1 MKHVCKMNTVVL
13 KSFNDRLKIAT
24 VSALMAGT
32 FLCVPFTVYAESPS
46 VSGIE
51 QTVRNITVKGVVVDA
66 GGEPVIGAS
75 VQLKGAAGVGT
86 ITDVDG
92 KFTLPVPANGVL
104 QISYIGYKTAEVRV
118 NGQAGLKVT
127 LQEDTET
134 LDEVV
139 VVGYG
144 IQKKASVT
152 GSVAAISSDKL
163 MEVKAPSVTNML
175 AGRLPG
181 LRAVQR
187 SGSPGDDGASVDIRG
202 YGSMLVIVDGIERDY
217 TQLDPNDI
225 ESISILKDAAAAVYG
240 FKGSN
245 GVLLVTTK
253 KGTEQKVKI
262 EYNGYV
268 GFQKVTR
275 YPEMMN
281 AYEYASLYNEAIH
294 NANPWR
300 GASAYSQEQLE
311 AYRNGTAGTDW
322 WSETMRSTAPQTSH
336 NLSLTGGTEKVKYY
350 MSIGYMDQGG
360 IIRSGDWNYQ
370 RYNVRSNLSV
380 EVAKGLN
387 VELRLSGRFD
397 NRKKPYN
404 GDNLFRSAQMAIPT
418 YSMYANDNPDYW
430 GAVGDM
436 ANPVHVSDSDDS
448 GYEDRLRREFNSS
461 LAITWQLPWVKGLM
475 AKALVAYDY
484 TNKEWK
490 TWRKDL
496 SEYTYDYANEEYIE
510 KVVNTAHLE
519 SKLENYDKPT
529 YQFSMNYNNTF
540 AKKHNI
546 GAMLVWEMY
555 NDKKNWVTGTRDFA
569 IGLIPDLDYGDKTNQ
584 EASGK
589 TQETAHAGLVG
600 RLNYDFSNRYLVE
613 FNFRYDGTYKFRA
626 GNRWGFFP
634 GVSLGWRVSEEA
646 FFKKL
651 LPDMDNLKIRA
662 SYAKVGD
669 EGDFDAFQYL
679 DGYTSHGSYIMGSN
693 GVTSGMTTVGMANPW
708 LTWYESKIM
717 NIGFEAS
724 YHRGL
729 ISVEFDWFRR
739 NRSGLPATRVGSLPT
754 IFGESMPQENLNSDI
769 NTGFEI
775 VVGHKNRIGNFNYN
789 VSANFSTT
797 RIKYDYVERAASTNM
812 YDDWRNNTNGRYKD
826 IRWGKKVI
834 GQFTSF
840 EEILNSPVQDKDGN
854 RSLMP
859 GDLKFEDYNG
869 DGIIDD
875 NDTQPLGHGATPRM
889 YYGLNMSGEYKG
901 FDLTVFFQ
909 GAAGHD
915 IYVSGDILDPFI
927 QQGLGNGLAIMT
939 DRWHREDPT
948 DPYSKWIPGYMPAA
962 RVAGVADNR
971 SSNSWSLHNASY
983 LRLKTLELGYTLPKV
998 LTKKA
1003 AIDRVRFYI
1012 NCNNLLTF
1020 TKRDGLMK
1028 NVDPES
1034 NSSGIRYYP
1043 QMKTYNFGV
1052 NVTFLNSATLL

>member
-1 MKHVCKMNTVVL
+1 MKHVCKMSTVVL
-13 KSFNDRLKIAT
+13 KSFNDRLKIST
-24 VSALMAGT
+24 VSALMAGI

-51 QTVRNITVKGVVVDA
+51 QTVRNITVNGVVVDA
-66 GGEPVIGAS
+66 SGEPVIGAS

-86 ITDVDG
+86 ITDLDG
-92 KFTLPVPANGVL
+92 KFTLSVPTNGVL
-104 QISYIGYKTAEVRV
+104 QISYIGYKTTEVRV

-262 EYNGYV
+262 EYSGYV

-436 ANPVHVSDSDDS
+436 ANPVHVSNSDDS

-679 DGYTSHGSYIMGSN
+679 DGYESHGSYIMGSN

-971 SSNSWSLHNASY
+971 SSNSWSLHNANY
-983 LRLKTLELGYTLPKV
+983 LRLKTLELGYTLPKA

-1034 NSSGIRYYP
+1034 NSSGMRYYP

-1052 NVTFLNSATLL
+1052 NVTF

>member
-13 KSFNDRLKIAT
+13 KSFNDRQKIAT
-24 VSALMAGT
+24 VSALMAGI

-51 QTVRNITVKGVVVDA
+51 QTVRNITVNGVVVDA
-66 GGEPVIGAS
+66 SGEPVIGAS

-86 ITDVDG
+86 ITDLDG
-92 KFTLPVPANGVL
+92 KFTLSVPTNGVL
-104 QISYIGYKTAEVRV
+104 QISYIGYKTTEVRV

-127 LQEDTET
+127 LLEDTET

-397 NRKKPYN
+397 NRKRPYN
-404 GDNLFRSAQMAIPT
+404 ADNLFRSAQMAIPT

-436 ANPVHVSDSDDS
+436 ANPVHVSNSDYS

-496 SEYTYDYANEEYIE
+496 SEYTYDSANEEYIE
-510 KVVNTAHLE
+510 TVVNTAHLE

-555 NDKKNWVTGTRDFA
+555 NDKRNWVTGTRDFA
-569 IGLIPDLDYGDKTNQ
+569 IGLIPDLDYGDTTNQ
-584 EASGK
+584 VASGM

-626 GNRWGFFP
+626 DNRWGFFP

-679 DGYTSHGSYIMGSN
+679 DGYESHGSYIMGSN

-775 VVGHKNRIGNFNYN
+775 VVGHRNRIGNFNYN

-840 EEILNSPVQDKDGN
+840 EEILNSPVQDQDGN

-875 NDTQPLGHGATPRM
+875 NDTQPLGHGDTPRM

-971 SSNSWSLHNASY
+971 SSNSWSLHNANY
-983 LRLKTLELGYTLPKV
+983 LRLKTLELGYTLPKA

-1034 NSSGIRYYP
+1034 NSSGMRYYP

-1052 NVTFLNSATLL
+1052 NVTF

>member
-1 MKHVCKMNTVVL
+1 MKHVCKMSTVVL
-13 KSFNDRLKIAT
+13 KSFNDRLKIST
-24 VSALMAGT
+24 VSALMAGI

-51 QTVRNITVKGVVVDA
+51 QTVRNITVNGVVVDA
-66 GGEPVIGAS
+66 SGEPVIGAS

-86 ITDVDG
+86 ITDLDG
-92 KFTLPVPANGVL
+92 KFTLSVPTNGVL
-104 QISYIGYKTAEVRV
+104 QISYIGYKTTEVRV

-262 EYNGYV
+262 EYSGYV

-436 ANPVHVSDSDDS
+436 ANPVHVSNSDDS

-555 NDKKNWVTGTRDFA
+555 NDKKNWVTGTRGFA

-626 GNRWGFFP
+626 DNRWGFFP

-679 DGYTSHGSYIMGSN
+679 DGYESHGSYIMGSN

-971 SSNSWSLHNASY
+971 SSNSWSLHNANY
-983 LRLKTLELGYTLPKV
+983 LRLKTLELGYTLPKA

-1034 NSSGIRYYP
+1034 NSSGMRYYP

-1052 NVTFLNSATLL
+1052 NVTF

>member
-92 KFTLPVPANGVL
+92 KFTLSVPANGVL
-104 QISYIGYKTAEVRV
+104 QISYIGYKTTEVKV
-118 NGQAGLKVT
+118 NGQSGLKVT

-322 WSETMRSTAPQTSH
+322 WNETMRSTAPQTSH

-436 ANPVHVSDSDDS
+436 ANPVHVSSSDDS

-461 LAITWQLPWVKGLM
+461 LAVTWQLPWVKGLM

-510 KVVNTAHLE
+510 KVINTAHLE

-540 AKKHNI
+540 AGKHNI
-546 GAMLVWEMY
+546 GTMLVWEMY

-834 GQFTSF
+834 GQFSSF

-859 GDLKFEDYNG
+859 GDLKFADYNG

-948 DPYSKWIPGYMPAA
+948 DPYSKWISGYMPAA

-971 SSNSWSLHNASY
+971 SGNSWSLHNASY
-983 LRLKTLELGYTLPKV
+983 LRLKTLELGYTLPKA

-1003 AIDRVRFYI
+1003 AIDRLRFYI

-1020 TKRDGLMK
+1020 TNRDGLMK

-1034 NSSGIRYYP
+1034 NSSGVRYYP

-1052 NVTFLNSATLL
+1052 NVTF

>member
-1 MKHVCKMNTVVL
+1 MKHVCKMSTVVL
-13 KSFNDRLKIAT
+13 KSFNDRLKIST
-24 VSALMAGT
+24 VSALMAGI

-51 QTVRNITVKGVVVDA
+51 QTVRNITVNGVVVDA
-66 GGEPVIGAS
+66 SGEPVIGAS

-86 ITDVDG
+86 ITDLDG
-92 KFTLPVPANGVL
+92 KFTLSVPTNGVL
-104 QISYIGYKTAEVRV
+104 QISYIGYKTTEVRV

-262 EYNGYV
+262 EYSGYV

-436 ANPVHVSDSDDS
+436 ANPVHVSNSDDS

-519 SKLENYDKPT
+519 SKLLNYDKPT

-626 GNRWGFFP
+626 DNRWGFFP

-679 DGYTSHGSYIMGSN
+679 DGYESHGSYIMGSN

-971 SSNSWSLHNASY
+971 SSNSWSLHNANY
-983 LRLKTLELGYTLPKV
+983 LRLKTLELGYTLPKA

-1052 NVTFLNSATLL
+1052 NVTF

>member
-1 MKHVCKMNTVVL
+1 MKHACKMNTVVL

-92 KFTLPVPANGVL
+92 KFTLSVPANGVL
-104 QISYIGYKTAEVRV
+104 QISYIGYKTTEVRV

-300 GASAYSQEQLE
+300 GASAYSQEQLK

-436 ANPVHVSDSDDS
+436 ANPVHVSNSDDS

-971 SSNSWSLHNASY
+971 SGNSWSLHNANY

-1052 NVTFLNSATLL
+1052 NVTF

>member
-1 MKHVCKMNTVVL
+1 MKHACKMNTVVL
-13 KSFNDRLKIAT
+13 KSFNDRLKMAT

-32 FLCVPFTVYAESPS
+32 ILCVPFTVYAESSS

-92 KFTLPVPANGVL
+92 KFTLSVPANGVL
-104 QISYIGYKTAEVRV
+104 QISYIGYKTTEVKV
-118 NGQAGLKVT
+118 NGQSGLKVT

-322 WSETMRSTAPQTSH
+322 WNETMRSTAPQTSH

-436 ANPVHVSDSDDS
+436 ANPVHVSSSDDS

-461 LAITWQLPWVKGLM
+461 LAVTWQLPWVKGLM

-510 KVVNTAHLE
+510 KVINTAHLE

-540 AKKHNI
+540 AGKHNI
-546 GAMLVWEMY
+546 GTMLVWEMY

-834 GQFTSF
+834 GQFSSF

-859 GDLKFEDYNG
+859 GDLKFADYNG

-948 DPYSKWIPGYMPAA
+948 DPYSKWISGYMPAA
-962 RVAGVADNR
+962 RVAGVADYR
-971 SSNSWSLHNASY
+971 SGNSWSLHNASY
-983 LRLKTLELGYTLPKV
+983 LRLKTLELGYTLPKA

-1003 AIDRVRFYI
+1003 AIDRLRFYI

-1020 TKRDGLMK
+1020 TNRDGLMK

-1034 NSSGIRYYP
+1034 NSSGVRYYP

-1052 NVTFLNSATLL
+1052 NVTF

>member
-13 KSFNDRLKIAT
+13 KSFNDRMKIAT

-92 KFTLPVPANGVL
+92 KFTLSVPANGVL
-104 QISYIGYKTAEVRV
+104 QISYIGYKTTEVRV

-322 WSETMRSTAPQTSH
+322 WNETMRSTAPQTSH

-418 YSMYANDNPDYW
+418 YSMYANDNSDYW

-436 ANPVHVSDSDDS
+436 ANPVHVSNSDDS

-626 GNRWGFFP
+626 DNRWGFFP

-679 DGYTSHGSYIMGSN
+679 DGYKSHGSYIMGSN

-812 YDDWRNNTNGRYKD
+812 YNDWRNNTNGRYKD

-948 DPYSKWIPGYMPAA
+948 DPYSKWISGYMPAA

-983 LRLKTLELGYTLPKV
+983 LRLKTLELGYTLPKA

-1020 TKRDGLMK
+1020 TQRDGLMK

-1052 NVTFLNSATLL
+1052 NVTF

>member
-13 KSFNDRLKIAT
+13 KSFNDRLKIST

-51 QTVRNITVKGVVVDA
+51 QTVRNITVNGVVVDA
-66 GGEPVIGAS
+66 SGEPVIGAS

-86 ITDVDG
+86 ITDLDG
-92 KFTLPVPANGVL
+92 KFTLSVPTNGVL
-104 QISYIGYKTAEVRV
+104 QISYIGYETTEVRV

-245 GVLLVTTK
+245 GVLMVTTK

-262 EYNGYV
+262 DYNGYV

-350 MSIGYMDQGG
+350 MSIGYMNQGG

-370 RYNVRSNLSV
+370 RYNVRSNLNV

-436 ANPVHVSDSDDS
+436 ANPVHVSNSDDS

-496 SEYTYDYANEEYIE
+496 SEYTYDYAKEEYIE

-626 GNRWGFFP
+626 DNRWGFFP

-679 DGYTSHGSYIMGSN
+679 DGYKSHGSYIMGSN

-812 YDDWRNNTNGRYKD
+812 YNDWRDNTNGRYKD

-915 IYVSGDILDPFI
+915 IYISGDILDPFI

-971 SSNSWSLHNASY
+971 SSNSWSLHNANY
-983 LRLKTLELGYTLPKV
+983 LRLKTLELGYTLPKA
-998 LTKKA
+998 LTQKA

-1020 TKRDGLMK
+1020 TQRDGLMK

-1052 NVTFLNSATLL
+1052 NVTF

>member
-1 MKHVCKMNTVVL
+1 MKHVCKMSTVVL
-13 KSFNDRLKIAT
+13 KSFNDRLKIST
-24 VSALMAGT
+24 VSALMAGI

-51 QTVRNITVKGVVVDA
+51 QTVRNITVNGVVVDA
-66 GGEPVIGAS
+66 SGEPVIGAS

-86 ITDVDG
+86 ITDLDG
-92 KFTLPVPANGVL
+92 KFTLSVPTNGVL
-104 QISYIGYKTAEVRV
+104 QISYIGYKTTEVRV

-262 EYNGYV
+262 EYSGYV

-555 NDKKNWVTGTRDFA
+555 NDKKNWVTGTRGFA

-626 GNRWGFFP
+626 DNRWGFFP

-679 DGYTSHGSYIMGSN
+679 DGYESHGSYIMGSN

-971 SSNSWSLHNASY
+971 SSNSWSLHNANY
-983 LRLKTLELGYTLPKV
+983 LRLKTLELGYTLPKA

-1034 NSSGIRYYP
+1034 NSSGMRYYP

-1052 NVTFLNSATLL
+1052 NVTF

>member
-1 MKHVCKMNTVVL
+1 MKHACKMNTVVL
-13 KSFNDRLKIAT
+13 KAFNDRLKIAT

-32 FLCVPFTVYAESPS
+32 FLCVPFTIYAESPS

-104 QISYIGYKTAEVRV
+104 QISYIGYKTIEVRV

-152 GSVAAISSDKL
+152 GSVAVISSDKL

-322 WSETMRSTAPQTSH
+322 WNETMRSTAPQTSH

-461 LAITWQLPWVKGLM
+461 LAVTWQLPWVKGLV

-529 YQFSMNYNNTF
+529 YQ
-540 AKKHNI
+540 
-546 GAMLVWEMY
+546 
-555 NDKKNWVTGTRDFA
+555 
-569 IGLIPDLDYGDKTNQ
+569 
-584 EASGK
+584 
-589 TQETAHAGLVG
+589 
-600 RLNYDFSNRYLVE
+600 
-613 FNFRYDGTYKFRA
+613 
-626 GNRWGFFP
+626 
-634 GVSLGWRVSEEA
+634 SL
-646 FFKKL
+646 
-651 LPDMDNLKIRA
+651 
-662 SYAKVGD
+662 
-669 EGDFDAFQYL
+669 
-679 DGYTSHGSYIMGSN
+679 
-693 GVTSGMTTVGMANPW
+693 
-708 LTWYESKIM
+708 
-717 NIGFEAS
+717 
-724 YHRGL
+724 
-729 ISVEFDWFRR
+729 
-739 NRSGLPATRVGSLPT
+739 
-754 IFGESMPQENLNSDI
+754 
-769 NTGFEI
+769 
-775 VVGHKNRIGNFNYN
+775 
-789 VSANFSTT
+789 
-797 RIKYDYVERAASTNM
+797 
-812 YDDWRNNTNGRYKD
+812 
-826 IRWGKKVI
+826 
-834 GQFTSF
+834 
-840 EEILNSPVQDKDGN
+840 
-854 RSLMP
+854 
-859 GDLKFEDYNG
+859 
-869 DGIIDD
+869 
-875 NDTQPLGHGATPRM
+875 
-889 YYGLNMSGEYKG
+889 
-901 FDLTVFFQ
+901 
-909 GAAGHD
+909 
-915 IYVSGDILDPFI
+915 
-927 QQGLGNGLAIMT
+927 
-939 DRWHREDPT
+939 
-948 DPYSKWIPGYMPAA
+948 
-962 RVAGVADNR
+962 
-971 SSNSWSLHNASY
+971 
-983 LRLKTLELGYTLPKV
+983 
-998 LTKKA
+998 
-1003 AIDRVRFYI
+1003 
-1012 NCNNLLTF
+1012 
-1020 TKRDGLMK
+1020 
-1028 NVDPES
+1028 
-1034 NSSGIRYYP
+1034 
-1043 QMKTYNFGV
+1043 
-1052 NVTFLNSATLL
+1052 

>member
-1 MKHVCKMNTVVL
+1 
-13 KSFNDRLKIAT
+13 
-24 VSALMAGT
+24 
-32 FLCVPFTVYAESPS
+32 
-46 VSGIE
+46 
-51 QTVRNITVKGVVVDA
+51 
-66 GGEPVIGAS
+66 
-75 VQLKGAAGVGT
+75 
-86 ITDVDG
+86 
-92 KFTLPVPANGVL
+92 
-104 QISYIGYKTAEVRV
+104 
-118 NGQAGLKVT
+118 
-127 LQEDTET
+127 
-134 LDEVV
+134 
-139 VVGYG
+139 
-144 IQKKASVT
+144 
-152 GSVAAISSDKL
+152 
-163 MEVKAPSVTNML
+163 
-175 AGRLPG
+175 
-181 LRAVQR
+181 
-187 SGSPGDDGASVDIRG
+187 
-202 YGSMLVIVDGIERDY
+202 
-217 TQLDPNDI
+217 
-225 ESISILKDAAAAVYG
+225 
-240 FKGSN
+240 
-245 GVLLVTTK
+245 
-253 KGTEQKVKI
+253 
-262 EYNGYV
+262 
-268 GFQKVTR
+268 
-275 YPEMMN
+275 
-281 AYEYASLYNEAIH
+281 
-294 NANPWR
+294 
-300 GASAYSQEQLE
+300 
-311 AYRNGTAGTDW
+311 
-322 WSETMRSTAPQTSH
+322 
-336 NLSLTGGTEKVKYY
+336 

-436 ANPVHVSDSDDS
+436 ANPVHVSNSDDS

-626 GNRWGFFP
+626 DNRWGFFP

-679 DGYTSHGSYIMGSN
+679 DGYESHGSYIMGSN

-971 SSNSWSLHNASY
+971 SSNSWSLHNANY
-983 LRLKTLELGYTLPKV
+983 LRLKTLELGYTLPKA

-1034 NSSGIRYYP
+1034 NSSGMRYYP

-1052 NVTFLNSATLL
+1052 NVTF

>member
-1 MKHVCKMNTVVL
+1 MKHACKMNTVVL
-13 KSFNDRLKIAT
+13 KSFNDRLKMAT

-32 FLCVPFTVYAESPS
+32 ILCVPFTVYAESSS

-92 KFTLPVPANGVL
+92 KFTLSVPANGVL
-104 QISYIGYKTAEVRV
+104 QISYIGYKTTEVKV
-118 NGQAGLKVT
+118 NGQSGLKVT

-322 WSETMRSTAPQTSH
+322 WNETMRSTAPQTSH

-436 ANPVHVSDSDDS
+436 ANPVHVSSSDDS

-461 LAITWQLPWVKGLM
+461 LAVTWQLPWVKGLM

-510 KVVNTAHLE
+510 KVINTAHLE

-540 AKKHNI
+540 AGKHNI
-546 GAMLVWEMY
+546 GTMLVWEMY

-775 VVGHKNRIGNFNYN
+775 VVGYKNRIGNFNYN

-834 GQFTSF
+834 GQFSSF

-859 GDLKFEDYNG
+859 GDLKFADYNG

-948 DPYSKWIPGYMPAA
+948 DPYSKWISGYMPAA

-971 SSNSWSLHNASY
+971 SGNSWSLHNASY
-983 LRLKTLELGYTLPKV
+983 LRLKTLELGYTLPKA

-1003 AIDRVRFYI
+1003 AIDRLRFYI

-1020 TKRDGLMK
+1020 TNRDGLMK

-1034 NSSGIRYYP
+1034 NSSGVRYYP

-1052 NVTFLNSATLL
+1052 NVTF

>member
-1 MKHVCKMNTVVL
+1 
-13 KSFNDRLKIAT
+13 
-24 VSALMAGT
+24 
-32 FLCVPFTVYAESPS
+32 
-46 VSGIE
+46 
-51 QTVRNITVKGVVVDA
+51 
-66 GGEPVIGAS
+66 
-75 VQLKGAAGVGT
+75 
-86 ITDVDG
+86 
-92 KFTLPVPANGVL
+92 
-104 QISYIGYKTAEVRV
+104 
-118 NGQAGLKVT
+118 
-127 LQEDTET
+127 
-134 LDEVV
+134 
-139 VVGYG
+139 
-144 IQKKASVT
+144 
-152 GSVAAISSDKL
+152 
-163 MEVKAPSVTNML
+163 
-175 AGRLPG
+175 
-181 LRAVQR
+181 
-187 SGSPGDDGASVDIRG
+187 
-202 YGSMLVIVDGIERDY
+202 
-217 TQLDPNDI
+217 
-225 ESISILKDAAAAVYG
+225 
-240 FKGSN
+240 
-245 GVLLVTTK
+245 
-253 KGTEQKVKI
+253 
-262 EYNGYV
+262 
-268 GFQKVTR
+268 
-275 YPEMMN
+275 
-281 AYEYASLYNEAIH
+281 
-294 NANPWR
+294 
-300 GASAYSQEQLE
+300 
-311 AYRNGTAGTDW
+311 
-322 WSETMRSTAPQTSH
+322 
-336 NLSLTGGTEKVKYY
+336 
-350 MSIGYMDQGG
+350 
-360 IIRSGDWNYQ
+360 
-370 RYNVRSNLSV
+370 
-380 EVAKGLN
+380 
-387 VELRLSGRFD
+387 
-397 NRKKPYN
+397 
-404 GDNLFRSAQMAIPT
+404 
-418 YSMYANDNPDYW
+418 
-430 GAVGDM
+430 
-436 ANPVHVSDSDDS
+436 
-448 GYEDRLRREFNSS
+448 
-461 LAITWQLPWVKGLM
+461 
-475 AKALVAYDY
+475 
-484 TNKEWK
+484 
-490 TWRKDL
+490 
-496 SEYTYDYANEEYIE
+496 
-510 KVVNTAHLE
+510 
-519 SKLENYDKPT
+519 
-529 YQFSMNYNNTF
+529 
-540 AKKHNI
+540 
-546 GAMLVWEMY
+546 
-555 NDKKNWVTGTRDFA
+555 
-569 IGLIPDLDYGDKTNQ
+569 
-584 EASGK
+584 
-589 TQETAHAGLVG
+589 
-600 RLNYDFSNRYLVE
+600 
-613 FNFRYDGTYKFRA
+613 
-626 GNRWGFFP
+626 
-634 GVSLGWRVSEEA
+634 
-646 FFKKL
+646 
-651 LPDMDNLKIRA
+651 MDNLKIRA

-679 DGYTSHGSYIMGSN
+679 DGYESHGSYIMGSN

-971 SSNSWSLHNASY
+971 SSNSWSLHNANY
-983 LRLKTLELGYTLPKV
+983 LRLKTLELGYTLPKA

-1034 NSSGIRYYP
+1034 NSSGMRYYP

-1052 NVTFLNSATLL
+1052 NVTF

>member
-1 MKHVCKMNTVVL
+1 MKHACKMNTVVL
-13 KSFNDRLKIAT
+13 KSFNDRLKMAT

-32 FLCVPFTVYAESPS
+32 ILCVPFTVYAESSS

-92 KFTLPVPANGVL
+92 KFTLSVPANGVL
-104 QISYIGYKTAEVRV
+104 QISYIGYKTTEVKV
-118 NGQAGLKVT
+118 NGQSGLKVT

-322 WSETMRSTAPQTSH
+322 WNETMRSTAPQTSH

-436 ANPVHVSDSDDS
+436 ANPVHVSSSDDS

-461 LAITWQLPWVKGLM
+461 LAVTWQLPWVKGLM

-510 KVVNTAHLE
+510 KVINTAHLE

-540 AKKHNI
+540 AGKHNI
-546 GAMLVWEMY
+546 GTMLVWEMY

-613 FNFRYDGTYKFRA
+613 FDFRYDGTYKFRA

-834 GQFTSF
+834 GQFSSF

-859 GDLKFEDYNG
+859 GDLKFADYNG

-948 DPYSKWIPGYMPAA
+948 DPYSKWISGYMPAA

-971 SSNSWSLHNASY
+971 SGNSWSLHNASY
-983 LRLKTLELGYTLPKV
+983 LRLKTLELGYTLPKA

-1003 AIDRVRFYI
+1003 AIDRLRFYI

-1020 TKRDGLMK
+1020 TNRDGLMK

-1034 NSSGIRYYP
+1034 NSSGVRYYP

-1052 NVTFLNSATLL
+1052 NVTF

>member
-13 KSFNDRLKIAT
+13 KSFNDRQKIAT
-24 VSALMAGT
+24 VSALMAGI

-51 QTVRNITVKGVVVDA
+51 QTVRNITVNGVVVDA
-66 GGEPVIGAS
+66 SGEPVIGAS

-86 ITDVDG
+86 ITDLDG
-92 KFTLPVPANGVL
+92 KFTLSVPTNGVL
-104 QISYIGYKTAEVRV
+104 QISYIGYKTTEVRV

-127 LQEDTET
+127 LLEDTET

-397 NRKKPYN
+397 NRKRPYN
-404 GDNLFRSAQMAIPT
+404 ADNLFRSAQMAIPT

-436 ANPVHVSDSDDS
+436 ANPVHVSNSDYS

-496 SEYTYDYANEEYIE
+496 SEYTYDSANEEYIE
-510 KVVNTAHLE
+510 TVVNTAHLE

-569 IGLIPDLDYGDKTNQ
+569 IGLIPDLDYGDTTNQ
-584 EASGK
+584 VASGM

-626 GNRWGFFP
+626 DNRWGFFP

-679 DGYTSHGSYIMGSN
+679 DGYESHGSYIMGSN

-775 VVGHKNRIGNFNYN
+775 VVGHRNRIGNFNYN

-875 NDTQPLGHGATPRM
+875 NDTQPLGHGDTPRM

-971 SSNSWSLHNASY
+971 SSNSWSLHNANY
-983 LRLKTLELGYTLPKV
+983 LRLKTLELGYTLPKA

-1034 NSSGIRYYP
+1034 NSSGMRYYP

-1052 NVTFLNSATLL
+1052 NVTF

>member
-51 QTVRNITVKGVVVDA
+51 QTVRNITVKGVVVDV

-104 QISYIGYKTAEVRV
+104 QISYIGYKTTEVRV

-322 WSETMRSTAPQTSH
+322 WNETMRSTAPQTSH

-380 EVAKGLN
+380 EVAKGVN

-519 SKLENYDKPT
+519 SKLENYGKPT

-584 EASGK
+584 KASGK

-613 FNFRYDGTYKFRA
+613 FNLRYDGTYKFRA

-971 SSNSWSLHNASY
+971 SSNSWSLHNANY
-983 LRLKTLELGYTLPKV
+983 LRLKTLELGYTLPKA

-1052 NVTFLNSATLL
+1052 NVTF